1 MNTDASNG
9 RFRELALLEK
19 ITADPDISQAKL
31 AEELGVAIGTVNW
44 HLKRLVEKGFVK
56 VKRIRRRK
64 LRYIIT
70 PEGIG
75 LRAQLT
81 LAYVQ
86 QSFSLFR
93 QIQRDVRDHLQSL
106 KELGIAAVRLEGS
119 GDIAE
124 VCRLICLEG
133 QMTLTDAP
141 HAPALVVDGLS
152 VRLEFD
158 DAMTKNKKRSH
169 GKRIYLG

>member
-1 MNTDASNG
+1 MIESKTSNG
-9 RFRELALLEK
+9 HFRDLALLQE
-19 ITADPDISQAKL
+19 IEADPDISQAKL

-70 PEGIG
+70 PEGLS
-75 LRAQLT
+75 LRARLT
-81 LAYVQ
+81 LAYIQ

-93 QIQRDVRDHLQSL
+93 DVRQDVRDLLQGL
-106 KELGIAAVRLEGS
+106 QDQGIRRVRLEGD

-124 VCRLICLEG
+124 VCRLTCLE
-133 QMTLTDAP
+133 QHISLTDAP
-141 HAPALVVDGLS
+141 QVPALVVDGLN
-152 VRLEFD
+152 VRIDFNE
-158 DAMTKNKKRSH
+158 ANTAK
-169 GKRIYLG
+169 

>member
-1 MNTDASNG
+1 MMDTDTSNG
-9 RFRELALLEK
+9 HFRELALLQE
-19 ITADPDISQAKL
+19 IEADPDVSQAKL

-70 PEGIG
+70 PEGIA
-75 LRAQLT
+75 LRAKLT
-81 LAYVQ
+81 LAYIQ

-93 QIQRDVRDHLQSL
+93 EVREEVRHLLRDLQV
-106 KELGIAAVRLEGS
+106 LGISAVRIEGD

-124 VCRLICLEG
+124 VCRLTCLE
-133 QMTLTDAP
+133 QHIRLTDSP
-141 HAPALVVDGLS
+141 SAPALVVDGLK
-152 VRLEFD
+152 VRLDIED
-158 DAMTKNKKRSH
+158 RQHTH
-169 GKRIYLG
+169 